1 MKASYLTAFAIICFL
16 FARASTGVADIAPP
30 PGYVEQCAISRV
42 QKEGQSCT
50 TCRGWYGGAGD
61 CSKSLEPKGYIFNC
75 RTAGASV
82 WIEIWCKPGGMFGHS
97 AKPQGE
103 QTENSRAPALAVS
116 ANPPPE
122 AASSNPGTSAVAET
136 GREIFKKPTATS
148 KFPPLPGGVPV
159 KSSGATA
166 PRESGPPLERAGQ
179 DNQTENQEAGKP
191 GE

>member
-1 MKASYLTAFAIICFL
+1 MKASYLTVVAIVCLL

-30 PGYVEQCAISRV
+30 PGYVEKCAISRV

-50 TCRGWYGGAGD
+50 TCRGWYGGAGE

-82 WIEIWCKPGGMFGHS
+82 WVEIWCKPEGMFGHS

-103 QTENSRAPALAVS
+103 QTENSRTPALAVS

-122 AASSNPGTSAVAET
+122 PVPSTPGASGVAEA
-136 GREIFKKPTATS
+136 GREIFKKPSAAS
-148 KFPPLPGGVPV
+148 KFPPLPGRIPE
-159 KSSGATA
+159 KSSGVTA
-166 PRESGPPLERAGQ
+166 ARENDPPLERAGQ
-179 DNQTENQEAGKP
+179 DNQAENQKAGKP
-191 GE
+191 AE